1 MKKFLKTFSGKY
13 LNKKALKKFGIDLFF
28 LIVACSAGAFSLTA
42 VMLPNGLT
50 SGGLTGV
57 VRIIQKFVHVDFSIL
72 YYGGAIIILV
82 VVSAIMGI
90 KEGRKV
96 LLLSILYP
104 TVIFI
109 FERVNFNL
117 LEEKDTILAAI
128 FCGVFFGTC
137 SGLVFWR
144 GYAFCGTDAI
154 AKIIK
159 KKLLP
164 TVALSQILLI
174 IDASIIVFSALIYG
188 RNIALYALV
197 TQVILTKTV
206 DFVLYGFETKIVQLE
221 IITQLPDVVT
231 EYIIRDIERG
241 VTEVEITGAYTK
253 SKRTKLITLCSPR
266 ESILI
271 KKFIA
276 ETDKKAFVT
285 VVRVDTVWGLGE
297 GFSDINDN

>member
-1 MKKFLKTFSGKY
+1 MKKSIKSFFRKHI
-13 LNKKALKKFGIDLFF
+13 NRKALKKFGVDLFF
-28 LIVACSAGAFSLTA
+28 LIIACSAGAFSLTA
-42 VMLPNGLT
+42 VMIPNGLT

-57 VRIIQKFVHVDFSIL
+57 VRIIQNFVHVDFSIL
-72 YYGGAIIILV
+72 YYGGAFIILI
-82 VVSAIMGI
+82 VVSAMMGI

-104 TVIFI
+104 TVIFV
-109 FERVNFNL
+109 FERFDFNL

-144 GYAFCGTDAI
+144 GYAFCGTDAV

-164 TVALSQILLI
+164 TVALSQILLV
-174 IDASIIVFSALIYG
+174 IDASIIIFSALIYG

-221 IITQLPDVVT
+221 IITQNTDALT
-231 EYIIRDIERG
+231 EFIMKEIERG

-271 KKFIA
+271 KKHIA

-285 VVRVDTVWGLGE
+285 VVRVDTVWGRGE
-297 GFSDINDN
+297 GFSDINEG